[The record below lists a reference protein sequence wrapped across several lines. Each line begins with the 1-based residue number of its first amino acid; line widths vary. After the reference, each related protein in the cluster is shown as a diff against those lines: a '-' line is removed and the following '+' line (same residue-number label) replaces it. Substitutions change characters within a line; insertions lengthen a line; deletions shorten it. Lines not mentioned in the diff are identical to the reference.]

1 MTAATDP
8 QLADELVG
16 AIRSWIRKDVMD
28 QASAFEHADEY
39 PEDMVAQMRAFG
51 LFGATIP
58 PEHGGLGLD
67 VITYARVI
75 EELAYGW
82 MTLSGVLN
90 THMIAANL
98 IKRFGTEEQK
108 ARWLP
113 AMAEGEVRAA
123 FSLSEPDSGSDSQ
136 ALRAK
141 AVPDGDEYVV
151 NGTKMWVTNGER
163 AGLVALA
170 ARTPE
175 GITCFIVEKEPG
187 ASFEGIGVSRHIDK
201 LGYRGI
207 ETVEMTYTDHRV
219 PAANVLGG
227 PEGLGRGMHFILSSL
242 ELGRINI
249 AARAVGVGRAAYD
262 AAFSY
267 AQQRETFGV
276 PIAKHQAIA
285 FKLADMA
292 TKLEASRLLVKSAAE
307 KFDRGERADVEAGM
321 AKLFASE
328 SAFEIATEAL
338 RIHGGYGYTTE
349 FPVERYYRDAPLMII
364 GEGTSEIQR
373 IVIARGLQKRAE
385 ESGLI

>member
-1 MTAATDP
+1 MATD
-8 QLADELVG
+8 QDLADELVG
-16 AIRSWIRKDVMD
+16 TIRTWVRRKVIPV
-28 QASAFEHADEY
+28 ASDLEHEDAY
-39 PEDMVAQMRAFG
+39 PEALVAQMREFG
-51 LFGATIP
+51 LFGATVP
-58 PEHGGLGLD
+58 AEYGGLDLD
-67 VITYARVI
+67 VMTYARII

-90 THMIAANL
+90 THMIASNL
-98 IKRFGTEEQK
+98 IKRFGTDEQR
-108 ARWLP
+108 ARFLP
-113 AMAEGEVRAA
+113 RLASGEVRAA
-123 FSLSEPDSGSDSQ
+123 FSLSEPDAGSDTQ
-136 ALRAK
+136 AMRAK

-163 AGLVALA
+163 AGIVALA

-187 ASFEGIGVSRHIDK
+187 ASFEGIGVSRHIEK
-201 LGYRGI
+201 LGYKGI

-227 PEGLGRGMHFILSSL
+227 EAGLGRGLHFILSSL

-262 AAFSY
+262 AAFAY
-267 AQQRETFGV
+267 AQERETFGV
-276 PIAKHQAIA
+276 PIAKHQAIQ

-338 RIHGGYGYTTE
+338 RVHGGYGYTTE

-364 GEGTSEIQR
+364 GEGTNEIQR
-373 IVIARGLQKRAE
+373 IVIARGLLKRAE
-385 ESGLI
+385 EAGLA